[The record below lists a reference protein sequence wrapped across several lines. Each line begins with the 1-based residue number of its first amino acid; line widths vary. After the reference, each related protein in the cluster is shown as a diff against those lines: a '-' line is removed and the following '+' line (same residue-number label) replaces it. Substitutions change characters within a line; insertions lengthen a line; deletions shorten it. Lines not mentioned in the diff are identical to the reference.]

1 MVNCLWW
8 IVYGVYII
16 IYYVCNII
24 DYCILYG
31 ELFIMY
37 DNMKEF
43 CLYLSNIV
51 IYRALLHVEH
61 GEKTKGI
68 LWGIV
73 GNFKELIR
81 GTLKILWDI

>member
-1 MVNCLWW
+1 M
-8 IVYGVYII
+8 
-16 IYYVCNII
+16 IY
-24 DYCILYG
+24 L
-31 ELFIMY
+31 
-37 DNMKEF
+37 KEF
-43 CLYLSNIV
+43 CTFLSNIV
-51 IYRALLHVEH
+51 IYKALLHVEH